1 MNIAILGATGTFGT
15 ALTNSLLNHTEYQL
29 TLLSRHAEN
38 YYQNSERITA
48 INIDAT
54 NAEDLRT
61 ALHGTNV
68 VYCAISRE
76 QLPIVAENLVN
87 VMSSLNISRLLFMSA
102 VGIYNEIPV
111 DLDGDDNLEN
121 EPAQIPNRKAADIIE
136 SSNLNYTILRPGYL
150 RDGSEDDYV
159 LTVKGERAKG
169 YISTIP
175 SVVAFAEKLISDEML
190 FSCESVSITKNMEN

>member
-68 VYCAISRE
+68 VYCAISGE

-175 SVVAFAEKLISDEML
+175 SVATFRFLRST
-190 FSCESVSITKNMEN
+190 SQ

>member
-1 MNIAILGATGTFGT
+1 MNIAILGATGTFGM
-15 ALTNSLLNHTEYQL
+15 ALVNSLMRNTTDHL
-29 TLLSRHAEN
+29 TLLSRHAED

-68 VYCAISRE
+68 VYCAVSGE

-102 VGIYNEIPV
+102 VGIYNEIPA
-111 DLDGDDNLEN
+111 DLDGDDNLDN
-121 EPAQIPNRKAADIIE
+121 EPAQVPNRKAADIIE

-159 LTVKGERAKG
+159 LTVKGEQAKG

-175 SVVAFAEKLISDEML
+175 SVVAIAEKLITDEML
-190 FSCESVSITKNMEN
+190 YSCESVSITKNMEN

>member
-61 ALHGTNV
+61 ALYGTNV
-68 VYCAISRE
+68 VYCAISGE

-102 VGIYNEIPV
+102 VGI
-111 DLDGDDNLEN
+111 
-121 EPAQIPNRKAADIIE
+121 
-136 SSNLNYTILRPGYL
+136 
-150 RDGSEDDYV
+150 
-159 LTVKGERAKG
+159 
-169 YISTIP
+169 
-175 SVVAFAEKLISDEML
+175 
-190 FSCESVSITKNMEN
+190 